1 MHHDDDR
8 ITGRLDAALPTQIA
22 PLRSLHNHRISEGDP
37 DVRGW
42 EVYGADDR
50 RIGRV
55 DDLLVDTE
63 TMKTRYLSVTLEF
76 DHAAGGVVADPVPT
90 APGPLAYG
98 APLTATSAMGGLTP
112 VISETLVRNT
122 LTADENRLT
131 MDDRPG
137 TGRRVLIP
145 VGQARLDPRRDRVQ
159 VEGLRAEEATSLPEY
174 DGGEIHPHH
183 ETGESGQVL
192 AGTARA
198 AGLEPGRGTGDH
210 DDRPITGELD
220 RAVDAPDH
228 SVLEEAPVRGR

>member
-8 ITGRLDAALPTQIA
+8 ITGRLDEALPTHIA
-22 PLRSLHNHRISEGDP
+22 PLRNLHNHRISEGDP

-55 DDLLVDTE
+55 DDLLVDTQ

-76 DHAAGGVVADPVPT
+76 DHVASGVVADPVPT

-98 APLTATSAMGGLTP
+98 APLTATSAMGGLAP
-112 VISETLVRNT
+112 VISETAVRNT

-131 MDDRPG
+131 MDDRPAPG
-137 TGRRVLIP
+137 ASGRRVLIP
-145 VGQARLDPRRDRVQ
+145 VSQARLDPRRDRVQ
-159 VEGLRAEEATSLPEY
+159 IEGLRAEEAAGLPGY
-174 DGGEIHPHH
+174 DGGEINAG
-183 ETGESGQVL
+183 ETGHPSPE
-192 AGTARA
+192 TARA
-198 AGLEPGRGTGDH
+198 AGLEPGQGGEGHGR
-210 DDRPITGELD
+210 RITGELD

-228 SVLEEAPVRGR
+228 STLEETPVRGR

>member
-8 ITGRLDAALPTQIA
+8 ITGRLDEALPTHIA
-22 PLRSLHNHRISEGDP
+22 PLRNLHNHRISEGDP

-42 EVYGADDR
+42 EVYGVDDR

-55 DDLLVDTE
+55 DDLLVDTH
-63 TMKTRYLSVTLEF
+63 TMRTRYLSVTLEF
-76 DHAAGGVVADPVPT
+76 DNVAGGVGADPVPT

-98 APLTATSAMGGLTP
+98 APLTATSAMGGLPP
-112 VISETLVRNT
+112 VVSETMVRNT

-137 TGRRVLIP
+137 AGRRVLIP
-145 VGQARLDPRRDRVQ
+145 ISQARLDPRRDRIQ
-159 VEGLRAEEATSLPEY
+159 IEGLRAEEAAGLPEY
-174 DGGEIHPHH
+174 VGGEIGPHH
-183 ETGESGQVL
+183 ETGEGQVL

-198 AGLEPGRGTGDH
+198 AGLEPGQGAGDYG
-210 DDRPITGELD
+210 RRITGELD

-228 SVLEEAPVRGR
+228 STLEEAPVRGR